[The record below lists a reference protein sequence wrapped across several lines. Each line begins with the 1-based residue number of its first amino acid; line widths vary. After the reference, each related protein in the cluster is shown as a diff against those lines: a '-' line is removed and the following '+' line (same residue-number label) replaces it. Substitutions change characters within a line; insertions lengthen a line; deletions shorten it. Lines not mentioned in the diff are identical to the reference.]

1 MATPQTD
8 TPAATAERVAER
20 REFVER
26 LTGQLAPLAKARAEA
41 GWALATGGDEADSDA
56 LAAAS
61 VALERAIGD
70 PEQYLTVRRLVS
82 EDTPRGEDPAVAR
95 SLALVEKWMIARQ
108 GEAKKRE
115 EIVAKEAAL
124 RRTYGTFRGTI
135 DGKPHS
141 GVELERIL
149 AESEDDALRKKAWEA
164 TKQVGEVV
172 RPAVIELVKLRNE
185 VARSQGYRDH
195 YAMALEL
202 GELSEER
209 LFATLGKLEKATRTP
224 FRTRKAV
231 YDAERARDLGVDLE
245 KIQPWHYTNP
255 FFQSVQVPESL
266 SLDSEYENCDLEAV
280 ATRFFDG
287 LGMNVRGVLEASDL
301 YPREGK
307 DEHAFCM
314 HVDRKQDV
322 RVLANLRP
330 SERWMSTLLH
340 ELGHA
345 AYDRYIDQPWLLSR
359 PAHTLVTEAIAM
371 LMGRQSIDLE
381 FLLEYLE
388 LPAIKV
394 TPLSGEI
401 RRFQCFR
408 MQAFTRWVLVMTH
421 FERDLYADPDREDL
435 DDRWWELKKKYQ
447 LVERPEGRTGADWAA
462 KRHLALSPVYYQNY
476 IYGELLASQLRH
488 VVIERARTNSI
499 VDSLYAGEL
508 LIQEVFRHGSLYRW
522 DHLVERATGEP
533 LNPDHFVRE
542 FTA

>member
-20 REFVER
+20 RQFIER
-26 LTGQLAPLAKARAEA
+26 LTGELAPLSKARAEA
-41 GWALATGGDEADSDA
+41 GWALATGGGEDESAA
-56 LAAAS
+56 LANAS
-61 VALERAIGD
+61 VALERAMGD

-82 EDTPRGEDPAVAR
+82 EDAPKGEDPAVAR
-95 SLALVEKWMIARQ
+95 SLALVEKWMLARQ

-115 EIVAKEAAL
+115 EIVSKEAEL

-135 DGKPHS
+135 DGTPHS

-185 VARSQGYRDH
+185 VARSQGFRDH

-202 GELSEER
+202 SELSEDR
-209 LFATLGKLEKATRTP
+209 LFTTLGKLEKATRTP

-231 YDAERARDLGVDLE
+231 YDAERARDLGVDIE
-245 KIQPWHYTNP
+245 AIQPWHYTNP
-255 FFQSVQVPESL
+255 FFQSVHVPESL
-266 SLDSEYENCDLEAV
+266 SLDPVYESSDLEAV

-287 LGMNVRGVLEASDL
+287 LGMNVRGVLAASDL

-359 PAHTLVTEAIAM
+359 PAHTLVTEAVAM
-371 LMGRQSIDLE
+371 LMGRQSVDLE

-462 KRHLALSPVYYQNY
+462 KRHLALAPVYYQNY
-476 IYGELLASQLRH
+476 MYGELLASQLRH
-488 VVIERARTNSI
+488 VIIERARTNSI

-508 LIQEVFRHGSLYRW
+508 LIQELFRHGSLHRW
-522 DHLVERATGEP
+522 DSLVERATGEP